1 MELKYKDAVKKL
13 QEYKRILQLARRPK
27 RDEFLTISKI
37 AGAIVALIGLIG
49 FTIYLLLTVLP
60 MML

>member
-1 MELKYKDAVKKL
+1 MELKYKERVKKL
-13 QEYKRILQLARRPK
+13 QEYTRILKLARRPN

-37 AGAIVALIGLIG
+37 AGAIVALVGFIG